1 MDDDDDEEEGKAQDK
16 PTAAA
21 ASKKP
26 AATGWGS
33 PAKDDQQGG
42 GGKPVNRANDDDD
55 DDDADQPKSRR
66 RNLRD
71 MEDEDT
77 EIVMMIPDLDE
88 EEEDDITAQ
97 VAAAPRNLARR
108 VQSLQQL
115 NHDIKYAIP
124 SGGGLDLSILT
135 GALVPAKMVQEDD
148 SAWKFDAL
156 LQEVTQEF
164 NAEAERSLETAKERK
179 ALFGL
184 DKENASEAGEGGL
197 SGGEG
202 KGRGGRK
209 RVTVAAP

>member
-1 MDDDDDEEEGKAQDK
+1 MDDDEDEDEGKAQEK
-16 PTAAA
+16 PTPA

-33 PAKDDQQGG
+33 PAKDAQQGKAN
-42 GGKPVNRANDDDD
+42 KPSRMDDDD
-55 DDDADQPKSRR
+55 DDDQPKSRR

-71 MEDEDT
+71 MEDEET
-77 EIVMMIPDLDE
+77 ELVMMIPDLDE
-88 EEEDDITAQ
+88 EETEDITTQ

-115 NHDIKYAIP
+115 NHDIKYTIP

-135 GALVPAKMVQEDD
+135 GSLVPAKMVQEEDTV
-148 SAWKFDAL
+148 WKFDTL

-179 ALFGL
+179 ALFG
-184 DKENASEAGEGGL
+184 DPDAEAASAKAAARPGA
-197 SGGEG
+197 
-202 KGRGGRK
+202 RK
-209 RVTVAAP
+209 RVSATAE